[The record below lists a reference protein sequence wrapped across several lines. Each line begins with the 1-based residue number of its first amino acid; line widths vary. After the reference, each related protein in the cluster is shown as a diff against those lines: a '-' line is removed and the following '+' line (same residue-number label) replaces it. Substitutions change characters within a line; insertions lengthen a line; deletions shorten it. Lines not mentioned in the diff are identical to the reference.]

1 MAGRHTTA
9 ELSEFAAGEA
19 AQVVARDVRD
29 GHLVFLPRGAAD
41 AVRPTA
47 VEHYACPVPGCDAPR
62 PLSTRGGSRRDHFW
76 HRRPHAHPGGL
87 ESLHHF
93 QAKHLV
99 AQWAREAARGA
110 GVDVA
115 VNEEQWSP
123 DVRRR
128 PDVLATWPDGRRVAF
143 EVEYKSFP
151 VAAWRAKDDAYRA
164 AGITPVWLFGHAPER
179 YLKPERR
186 LGRERPEGEP
196 GLYRL
201 TAVTAA
207 VAQRGAPVLFINPVL
222 GVVGTLWDEGEPLDA
237 VRAEGPY
244 WAVQRSRRVGAPIAI
259 RPDPTASFDLALDA
273 LADCR
278 LDARLGLVTPTMRAI
293 TAEADRVRAAAI
305 EDRAA
310 FSSEARTARGG
321 VNRAAPAGRSRAPEP
336 RRAVGNEPRCRVC
349 SLPLDPSLA
358 ELGRHVMC

>member
-1 MAGRHTTA
+1 MAGRHTAA

-47 VEHYACPVPGCDAPR
+47 AEHYACPVPGCDAPQ
-62 PLSTRGGSRRDHFW
+62 PISTRGGSRRDHFW

-99 AQWAREAARGA
+99 AQWAREAARCD

-115 VNEEQWSP
+115 VNEEQWSS

-128 PDVLATWPDGRRVAF
+128 PDVMATWPDGRRVAF
-143 EVEYKSFP
+143 EIEYKSFP
-151 VAAWRAKDDAYRA
+151 VAAWRAKHDAYRR

-186 LGRERPEGEP
+186 RGRERPEGEP

-201 TAVTAA
+201 SAVTAS
-207 VAQRGAPVLFINPVL
+207 VAERGAPVLFINPVL
-222 GVVGTLWDEGEPLDA
+222 ATVGTLWDEGEPLDA

-244 WAVQRSRRVGAPIAI
+244 WAVQRSRRVGVPIAI
-259 RPDPTASFDLALDA
+259 RPDPSASFDLALDA

-278 LDARLGLVTPTMRAI
+278 LDARLGLVTPMMDSI
-293 TAEADRVRAAAI
+293 SAEAERVRVAAI
-305 EDRAA
+305 EDREA
-310 FSSEARTARGG
+310 FASEAR
-321 VNRAAPAGRSRAPEP
+321 AASHQRS
-336 RRAVGNEPRCRVC
+336 RRAVLRQPSRPPANAPNSGALRCRVC
-349 SLPLDPSLA
+349 LGPLDASLA
-358 ELGRHVMC
+358 EPGKHILC

>member
-1 MAGRHTTA
+1 LPSRHA
-9 ELSEFAAGEA
+9 AADLAEFASGEA
-19 AQVVARDVRD
+19 AQVVARDLRD
-29 GHLVFLPRGAAD
+29 GRLVFLPRGSAD
-41 AVRPTA
+41 EVRPVA
-47 VEHYACPVPGCDAPR
+47 VEHYACPVPGCDAPQ
-62 PLSTRGGSRRDHFW
+62 PISTRGGSRRDHFW

-99 AQWAREAARGA
+99 AEWAREAARSS
-110 GVDVA
+110 GVAVV

-128 PDVLATWPDGRRVAF
+128 PDVLATWPNGRRVAF

-186 LGRERPEGEP
+186 QGRERPEGEP
-196 GLYRL
+196 GLFRL
-201 TAVTAA
+201 TALTASA
-207 VAQRGAPVLFINPVL
+207 AQRGAPVLFINPVL
-222 GVVGTLWDEGEPLDA
+222 AKVGTLWDAGERLED

-244 WAVQRSRRVGAPIAI
+244 WAVQRSRRVGVPIAI

-273 LADCR
+273 LADCL
-278 LDARLGLVTPTMRAI
+278 LDPQLGLVTPTTRAI
-293 TAEADRVRAAAI
+293 ATEAERVHAAAI

-310 FSSEARTARGG
+310 FSSEARAARTGAD
-321 VNRAAPAGRSRAPEP
+321 RPAPGRQSRAPEP
-336 RRAVGNEPRCRVC
+336 VRAVANESRCRVC
-349 SLPLDPSLA
+349 LLPLDPSLA
-358 ELGRHVMC
+358 ELGRHVLC

>member
-1 MAGRHTTA
+1 MASRHA
-9 ELSEFAAGEA
+9 AADLAEFASGEA
-19 AQVVARDVRD
+19 AQVVARDLRD
-29 GHLVFLPRGAAD
+29 GRLVFLPRGAAD
-41 AVRPTA
+41 EVRPVA
-47 VEHYACPVPGCDAPR
+47 VEHYACPVPGCDAPQ
-62 PLSTRGGSRRDHFW
+62 PISTRGGSRRDHFW

-99 AQWAREAARGA
+99 AQWAREAARGG

-128 PDVLATWPDGRRVAF
+128 PDVMATWSDGRRVAF

-151 VAAWRAKDDAYRA
+151 VAAWRAKDDAYRG

-179 YLKPERR
+179 YLRPERR
-186 LGRERPEGEP
+186 QGRERPEGEP

-201 TAVTAA
+201 SAVTAG
-207 VAQRGAPVLFINPVL
+207 VAERGAPVLFINPVL
-222 GVVGTLWDEGEPLDA
+222 ATVGTLWDEGEPLDS

-259 RPDPTASFDLALDA
+259 RPDPAASFDLALDA

-278 LDARLGLVTPTMRAI
+278 LDARLGLVTPMMESIA
-293 TAEADRVRAAAI
+293 AEEERVRVAAI

-310 FSSEARTARGG
+310 FSSEARAARRG
-321 VNRAAPAGRSRAPEP
+321 VEREAPSWQSRAPEP
-336 RRAVGNEPRCRVC
+336 AKAAADAPRCRVC
-349 SLPLDPSLA
+349 SLPLDSSLA
-358 ELGRHVMC
+358 ELGRHVLC